1 MADQPQ
7 PKHARKRNRPAA
19 ERKNRAAAGAAHKP
33 GAPAKPITPRQ
44 AAGKSLGAA
53 RTVTERR
60 SYSGRHML
68 TAELLIGILI
78 VAIRAVSD
86 YEPQAD
92 GTVRGKVGHPEGQYG
107 PLPILAG
114 LIVTFFLL
122 SFLAASGG
130 LKAKLAVI
138 AGGIIDL
145 ALLLKSGDEF
155 TKVSAT
161 WGEFGKAKV
170 PPGDWQTSGT
180 IAGEPVSGTLP
191 SDSGG
196 QGGATAPEPTNGKC
210 PPGWLLDR
218 TTGKCV
224 SDLITGPP
232 KP

>member
-1 MADQPQ
+1 MA
-7 PKHARKRNRPAA
+7 ARNRPPHARNRPPGA
-19 ERKNRAAAGAAHKP
+19 TQPAPARAAGTRRHRGP
-33 GAPAKPITPRQ
+33 LQ
-44 AAGKSLGAA
+44 AA

-60 SYSGRHML
+60 AYSGKHML

-78 VAIRAVSD
+78 VAIRAVAD

-92 GTVRGKVGHPEGQYG
+92 GTIRGKVGHPDGQYG

-114 LIVTFFLL
+114 LIVTFFFL

-155 TKVSAT
+155 TKVSGT
-161 WGEFGKAKV
+161 WGTFGKAQV

-191 SDSGG
+191 SDSGS
-196 QGGATAPEPTNGKC
+196 GGSQPSTPPEPKDGKC

-218 TTGKCV
+218 NTGKCV
-224 SDLITGPP
+224 SDLITGPV
-232 KP
+232 KT